1 MFLRIKSQYKAT
13 NLLNGLHKRKLK
25 KPQPD
30 IFYSLKRKPPDSNTC
45 LCTNRL
51 RHHSDN
57 QDHIPK
63 QNILRAFMI
72 EKELKEGKQ
81 SILDIDN
88 YGVVYNSIINF
99 PALLNLI

>member
-1 MFLRIKSQYKAT
+1 
-13 NLLNGLHKRKLK
+13 
-25 KPQPD
+25 
-30 IFYSLKRKPPDSNTC
+30 
-45 LCTNRL
+45 
-51 RHHSDN
+51 
-57 QDHIPK
+57 
-63 QNILRAFMI
+63 MI